1 MGAISDMTFKPQQL
15 SEMFGA
21 RFAPTAAP
29 TFEAPVAL
37 VRRGIACV
45 LSCRPNAMARV
56 DARCL
61 LPKLTA
67 SPGRP

>member
-15 SEMFGA
+15 SEMFGD
-21 RFAPTAAP
+21 APP
-29 TFEAPVAL
+29 LPPVAL

-56 DARCL
+56 DARYL